1 MNIEKCVFNGIPE
14 CLKLSDSGIE
24 LYVTT
29 SFGPR
34 IIGAGFAG
42 GQNFMRVFEEQ
53 IANVSKNEWQSFGG
67 HRFWTAPEVYPR
79 TYFIDNFPF
88 HWSFLDDVLVLDSP
102 EEKENGVKKQIRI
115 SMKEGKVCLQHI
127 LTNTGRWEIE
137 IAAWGIS
144 VMAPGGKAFIPQQ
157 KFVPAG
163 IGEGHALLPSHPVAI
178 WPYTDMSDD
187 RLNWGR
193 RFIELSESGSCPDP
207 LKIGMFNANGYAA
220 YELNGEYFVK
230 HFAAFD
236 NCSYPD
242 FGCNCEF
249 YTEKGMLEI
258 ESLSPLVLLAP
269 GESINHTEE
278 WEFFRSKPD
287 FMQ

>member
-1 MNIEKCVFNGIPE
+1 MNIEKCSFNGIPH

-24 LYVTT
+24 LFVTT

-34 IIGAGFAG
+34 IIGAGFAD
-42 GQNFMRVFEEQ
+42 GQNFMRVFDEQ
-53 IANVSKNEWQSFGG
+53 IADVEKNEWQSFGG

-79 TYFIDNFPF
+79 TYFVDNFPVP
-88 HWSFLDDVLVLDSP
+88 WSFEDDVLVLDSP

-115 SMKEGKVCLQHI
+115 SIKNGKVRIQHI

-137 IAAWGIS
+137 IAAWALS
-144 VMAPGGKAFIPQQ
+144 VMAPGGTAFIPQDE
-157 KFVPAG
+157 FVPAG
-163 IGEGHALLPSHPVAI
+163 IGEGHALLPSHPIAI
-178 WPYTDMSDD
+178 WPYTDMSDA
-187 RLNWGR
+187 RVKWGSK
-193 RFIELSESGSCPDP
+193 FVELSENGGSGKPF
-207 LKIGMFNANGYAA
+207 KIGMFNAGGYAA

-230 HFAAFD
+230 RFAAYD
-236 NCSYPD
+236 ACGYPD

-269 GESINHTEE
+269 GESIDHTEE